1 MQTGNSEKMTGSRI
15 VIETLIEQGV
25 TDVFGYP
32 GGQVLNIY
40 DELYKASDRINHVLA
55 AHEQGACHAA
65 DGYSRVTG
73 KVGVV
78 IATSGPGATNLVTG
92 IATAMLDSIPMVAI
106 TGNVPTSLIGK
117 DSFQEINIT
126 GVTLPITKHNY
137 FVSDI
142 NDLADSIRE
151 AFQIAKSGRP
161 GPVLIDIPKD
171 VQIAE
176 CEFERKGIVEP
187 IPQDVVEDAEIDKA
201 VELINAAE
209 RPYIY
214 IGGGT
219 AGIGMTKDIM
229 ALAEKI
235 DGYIGCTFMGLSA
248 LPNSYDRFLGMQGM
262 HGHYAS
268 SMANKDADLIIG
280 VGVRFSDRATG
291 NIAKYA
297 KSAKIIQLDTDIS
310 EINKNVKVDIGLV
323 GDIYSSFTRI
333 LERCAEQKHP
343 EWRALVESLKAE
355 EKRIS
360 EEAEAKA
367 VTDMTPK
374 KIFDV
379 INELKDE
386 NTVIATDVGQHQMWT
401 AQYVDFERPR
411 RFASSGGLGTMGY
424 GLGAAIG
431 AQIASGDKTVLITG
445 DGSFG
450 MNLNELAT
458 AVSYNTPVIIVLM
471 NNGVLGMVRQWQTL
485 FYGKRY
491 SNTILGRKTDF
502 VKLADAFGAK
512 ASRAATIDEFR
523 EAFATAMQCDGP
535 YLIDTL
541 IDMDEFVLPML
552 PPGGSIEDII
562 TSKEQEAK

>member
-1 MQTGNSEKMTGSRI
+1 MQKEKMTGARI
-15 VIETLIEQGV
+15 IIETLIEQGV

-40 DELYKASDRINHVLA
+40 DELYKASDRINHVLT
-55 AHEQGACHAA
+55 AHEQGASHAA

-106 TGNVPTSLIGK
+106 TGNVPTSLIGR

-137 FVSDI
+137 FVS
-142 NDLADSIRE
+142 NVNELADTIRE

-171 VQIAE
+171 VQTAE
-176 CEFERKGIVEP
+176 CDFEPSGIVEP
-187 IPQDVVEDAEIDKA
+187 YPQAEASDEDIDRA
-201 VELINAAE
+201 VELINQAK

-214 IGGGT
+214 IGGGA
-219 AGIGMTKDIM
+219 AGRGMSDEIK

-235 DGYIGCTFMGLSA
+235 DGYIGCSFMGLSA
-248 LPNSYDRFLGMQGM
+248 LPNSYERFLGMQGM
-262 HGHYAS
+262 HGKFAS
-268 SMANKDADLIIG
+268 SLANKDADLIIG

-291 NIAKYA
+291 NTAKFA
-297 KSAKIIQLDTDIS
+297 KNAKIIQLDTDLS
-310 EINKNVKVDIGLV
+310 EINKNVKVDVGLIGNIV
-323 GDIYSSFTRI
+323 SSFKKI
-333 LERCAEQKHP
+333 LERCEKQTHP
-343 EWRALVESLKAE
+343 EWHEVVERHKQKQANIE
-355 EKRIS
+355 AR
-360 EEAEAKA
+360 AEAASK
-367 VTDMTPK
+367 TNMTPK
-374 KIFDV
+374 NIFDI
-379 INELKDE
+379 INEIKDE
-386 NTVIATDVGQHQMWT
+386 NTVIATDVGQHQMWA
-401 AQYVDFERPR
+401 AQYVDFEKPR

-458 AVSYNTPVIIVLM
+458 AVTYNTPVIIVIM
-471 NNGVLGMVRQWQTL
+471 NNGVLGMVRQWQSL

-491 SNTILGRKTDF
+491 SNTTLGRKTDF
-502 VKLADAFGAK
+502 VKLGDAFGLK
-512 ASRAATIDEFR
+512 AERVSTLGEFR
-523 EAFATAMQCDGP
+523 DAFTRAMSHNGP
-535 YLIDTL
+535 YIIDTL

-552 PPGGSIEDII
+552 PPGGSIDDII
-562 TSKEQEAK
+562 TSKEEAE